1 MRGILRKDDLRLGL
15 VLGFLAPILAL
26 FIYYF
31 IQFRLFTLEEFF
43 FYLFRQ
49 KSLMTAMISISL
61 VANAVIFTL
70 YINTHRDK
78 TARGVFIATCV
89 YAIITLLIKL
99 LA

>member
-1 MRGILRKDDLRLGL
+1 MRGFLRNDNLRMGII
-15 VLGFLAPILAL
+15 LGFLAPILGL

-43 FYLFRQ
+43 YVLFRQ

-61 VANAVIFTL
+61 IANAIIFTV

-78 TARGVFIATCV
+78 TARGVFIATCI
-89 YAIITLLIKL
+89 YAIIALVFKL